1 MIYSRLV
8 RPVLFRAYGGD
19 AERVHEQTLRALA
32 TVGRLAPL
40 RAGLQAG
47 LARHRQGVTVAGIDF
62 PSPVGVAAG
71 LDKNG
76 LAVRAWSALG
86 FGFAELGT
94 VTAHA
99 QPGNDRPR
107 LFRLPSSR
115 AIVNRMGFNNH
126 GAATLAQRLDALGVR
141 RGNGLVGIPL
151 GISIGKTKIT
161 PLEAATEDYLTS
173 LRLLASYADYVAV
186 NVSSPNTPGLRS
198 LQDADSLAELL
209 GALTGEAQVLAG
221 PPDSTGSSRNA
232 VPVFVKLAPDLTN
245 EALEEAVEVVEGSG
259 AAGLIATNTTLS
271 RAGIAPADAA
281 RAAEAGGL
289 SGAPLT
295 VRAREVVGFLAERTE
310 LPIIGVGGVMTPDD
324 GLALLDA
331 GARLIQV
338 YTGFIYGGPGLV
350 TGLNR
355 ALDPTC
361 QPPASLGRPQ
371 DLTSRSDV
379 EGKDL

>member
-32 TVGRLAPL
+32 LMGRVGPL
-40 RAGLQAG
+40 RAGLRAG
-47 LARHRQGVTVAGIDF
+47 LARHRRGVTVAGIDF
-62 PSPVGVAAG
+62 PSLVGVAAG

-76 LAVRAWSALG
+76 LGVRAWAALG

-94 VTAHA
+94 VTAQT

-115 AIVNRMGFNNH
+115 AIVNRMGFNND
-126 GAATLAQRLDALGVR
+126 GAAGLAQRLDALGVR
-141 RGNGLVGIPL
+141 RGNGRVGIPL

-161 PLEAATEDYLTS
+161 PLEAATADYLTS
-173 LRLLASYADYVAV
+173 LRLLTPYADYVAV

-209 GALTGEAQVLAG
+209 GALTAEARVLAG
-221 PPDSTGSSRNA
+221 SDGTA

-245 EALEEAVEVVEGSG
+245 EALEEAVEVIERAG

-271 RAGIAPADAA
+271 RAGIDPLDAA
-281 RAAEAGGL
+281 RAAETGGL

-295 VRAREVVGFLAERTE
+295 LRAREVVGFLARRTE

-350 TGLNR
+350 TGLNAR
-355 ALDPTC
+355 LARTAIHTERGS
-361 QPPASLGRPQ
+361 Q
-371 DLTSRSDV
+371 
-379 EGKDL
+379 